1 MMEINLIITDDSE
14 IFRYGVKGILEEEKN
29 YKINFWEASGS
40 TELFYLL
47 ENRNLDPD
55 IILLDVKLKKH
66 SSLSGIEIAK
76 RIKLSRSDIKIII
89 LTAFDDK
96 DVLRQA
102 LQAGV
107 DGFLPKESISEEIIE
122 SIKTVLSGTNYLG
135 KTIPFEAIQY
145 AFNNTPK
152 RYDILTKAEKT
163 IFILI
168 SEGHTNIE
176 IANKLHISIHTVETH
191 KSNVKNKLGIKCDVD
206 FLAIA
211 IEDEID
217 EIMKFYNLRK
227 GIAI

>member
-1 MMEINLIITDDSE
+1 MIEINLIITDDSE
-14 IFRYGVKGILEEEKN
+14 IFRFGVKSILEEERN

-47 ENRNLDPD
+47 ENKNLNPD
-55 IILLDVKLKKH
+55 IILLDIKLKKYA
-66 SSLSGIEIAK
+66 SLSGIEIAK
-76 RIKLSRSDIKIII
+76 RIKLSRDDIKIII

-102 LQAGV
+102 LKAGV
-107 DGFLPKESISEEIIE
+107 DGFLPKESVSEEIIE

-135 KTIPFEAIQY
+135 KTIPFEAIQH
-145 AFNNTPK
+145 AFNITPK
-152 RYDILTKAEKT
+152 RYDILTKTEKT

-168 SEGHTNIE
+168 SEGNTNIE
-176 IANKLHISIHTVETH
+176 IADKLHISIHTVETH

-227 GIAI
+227 GIEI

>member
-1 MMEINLIITDDSE
+1 MIEINLIITDDSE
-14 IFRYGVKGILEEEKN
+14 IFRFGVKSILEEEEN
-29 YKINFWEASGS
+29 YKIKFCETSGS
-40 TELFYLL
+40 TELFHLL
-47 ENRNLDPD
+47 ENKDFKPD

-66 SSLSGIEIAK
+66 ASLSGIEIAK

-102 LQAGV
+102 LEVGV
-107 DGFLPKESISEEIIE
+107 DGFLPKESISDEIIE
-122 SIKTVLSGTNYLG
+122 SIKTVMSGTNYLG

-145 AFNNTPK
+145 AFNKTPK

-168 SEGHTNIE
+168 SKGHTNTE
-176 IANKLHISIHTVETH
+176 IAEKLHISVHTVETH
-191 KSNVKNKLGIKCDVD
+191 KSNVKNKLEIKCDVD

-217 EIMKFYNLRK
+217 EVMKFYNLRK
-227 GIAI
+227 GITI